1 MIAVHAVA
9 APAKAPATARTVN
22 DVGLKDAPL
31 PSLFPPEPAPAAA
44 VSAFDATIHKM
55 FACILTVQTATCIL
69 CHCYMQGPGSKP
81 FLSTCTFA
89 GPTHHH
95 DSASNLMMY

>member
-44 VSAFDATIHKM
+44 VSAVDATTHEM
-55 FACILTVQTATCIL
+55 FVCIVTIQTT
-69 CHCYMQGPGSKP
+69 
-81 FLSTCTFA
+81 T
-89 GPTHHH
+89 
-95 DSASNLMMY
+95 